1 MNLLSIFNKAPKGDS
16 YRIIENP
23 LKYVGYMLSDAFR
36 KGTSNGNAAGRNKSN
51 PSSTVTNDNSRGT
64 LPK

>member
-1 MNLLSIFNKAPKGDS
+1 MNLLNLFNKAPKGDS
-16 YRIIENP
+16 FRIVENP

-36 KGTSNGNAAGRNKSN
+36 KGRSSNSAAGKQRSN
-51 PSSTVTNDNSRGT
+51 PSATVTTENSKGT